1 MRKLAIKLFGRY
13 PQGVGL
19 SVPSPRSCVAV
30 GFPLQ
35 SLTRAYQLAIG
46 KGFFSVI
53 LALVIV
59 STSCAQK
66 KRPIQ
71 GKTEFQKE
79 INADYKDASK
89 SPLKEKDRKNFEG
102 LDFFKFDSAYV
113 VTANF
118 KRTPNEKPF
127 KMKTTTARR
136 PIYVKYGEL
145 TFNLKGESFK
155 LNIYQNQGLIEK
167 EGYENYLFLPFL
179 DETNGL
185 ESYGGGRYIDA
196 RIPEGSTMI
205 IDFNKAYNPY
215 CAYNDKYSCPIVPRK
230 NYLKTRIEAGVKAF
244 NKQ

>member
-1 MRKLAIKLFGRY
+1 M
-13 PQGVGL
+13 
-19 SVPSPRSCVAV
+19 
-30 GFPLQ
+30 
-35 SLTRAYQLAIG
+35 
-46 KGFFSVI
+46 
-53 LALVIV
+53 V

-71 GKTEFQKE
+71 GETEFQKE
-79 INADYKDASK
+79 INSDYKDASK
-89 SPLKEKDRKNFEG
+89 SPLKEKDRKNFES

-113 VTANF
+113 VIANF

-244 NKQ
+244 DKH